1 MKTIQSYILE
11 RLNSTNTDISER
23 LVLSKTK
30 NRYCISLI
38 EFAKLLFSD
47 INNPND
53 YFSEDNICE
62 RWLLPYEISGI
73 KQDTNPDNWQFDDIC
88 DISRVLSD
96 NINTEIDIDI
106 KENKTLD
113 AWDYCFELEW
123 RKAIFKFCWVSKDDL
138 RDKI

>member
-1 MKTIQSYILE
+1 MKNINQYIL
-11 RLNSTNTDISER
+11 ER
-23 LVLSKTK
+23 LVLSKTNK
-30 NRYCISLI
+30 RHYISLI
-38 EFAKLLFSD
+38 EFAKLIFSD

-53 YFSEDNICE
+53 YFTEDNICE

-88 DISRVLSD
+88 DISRVLDD

-106 KENKTLD
+106 QENKALD
-113 AWDYCFELEW
+113 AWDYYFELEW
-123 RKAIFKFCWVSKDDL
+123 RKAIFKFCWVSTDDL

>member
-1 MKTIQSYILE
+1 MKTINSYIL
-11 RLNSTNTDISER
+11 ER

-30 NRYCISLI
+30 SKHYISLI
-38 EFAKLLFSD
+38 EFAKLIFSD
-47 INNPND
+47 INNPKD

-88 DISRVLSD
+88 DISRVLDD

-106 KENKTLD
+106 QENKALD
-113 AWDYCFELEW
+113 AWDYYFELEW
-123 RKAIFKFCWVSKDDL
+123 RKAIFKFCWVSRDDL